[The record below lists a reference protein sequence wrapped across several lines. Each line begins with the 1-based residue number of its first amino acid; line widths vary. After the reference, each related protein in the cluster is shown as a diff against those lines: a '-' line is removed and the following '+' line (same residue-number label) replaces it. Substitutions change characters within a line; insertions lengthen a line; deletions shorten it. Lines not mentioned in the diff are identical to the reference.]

1 MLYQLPAPP
10 REAPPRRP
18 SWDPLRTIWS
28 ARTTQ
33 AEAQRLRAGSPHGS
47 YGADPELSE
56 GSVATAPGGEPV
68 AEEEDDER
76 YLSLSDAVRG
86 LGDGRGVR
94 RETDRDEPSCES
106 DDDDTESNRI
116 SLSSG
121 VADETAS
128 ALSVLFGR
136 GASHQRGCASVCRP
150 HKRCR
155 RASRCREVDCAR
167 LAFGAVAFSA
177 AVAIFGGLMRS
188 GLWAPGE
195 GDGISFS
202 SGH

>member
-1 MLYQLPAPP
+1 MTDQ
-10 REAPPRRP
+10 EAPLRRP

-33 AEAQRLRAGSPHGS
+33 AEAQRLRAGSPRGS

-56 GSVATAPGGEPV
+56 GSIATAHGDEPV

-121 VADETAS
+121 VVDETAS

-136 GASHQRGCASVCRP
+136 GASQQRGCAGVCRP

-155 RASRCREVDCAR
+155 RASRCREVDCTR
-167 LAFGAVAFSA
+167 LAFGTIAFSA
-177 AVAIFGGLMRS
+177 TIAIFGGLMRS

-195 GDGISFS
+195 GGGISFS

>member
-1 MLYQLPAPP
+1 MGKTDCEKTKKKYI
-10 REAPPRRP
+10 
-18 SWDPLRTIWS
+18 S
-28 ARTTQ
+28 
-33 AEAQRLRAGSPHGS
+33 
-47 YGADPELSE
+47 ADPELSE